1 MVIASPAI
9 LYALARLAVV
19 FPALLLERLTPLE
32 ALRRAFRLTS
42 GSAVPILALILVAT
56 FLYLFLQLALGTVVR
71 WVFMSLGL
79 LFGVESLGLLLPP
92 VLTAALGTVAN
103 LVTTLPLGFVL
114 RELSRTSPN
123 NG

>member
-1 MVIASPAI
+1 MTRLAVIGMVIASPAI

-71 WVFMSLGL
+71 WVFMRSEERRVGKEC
-79 LFGVESLGLLLPP
+79 VSTCSSWWWP
-92 VLTAALGTVAN
+92 
-103 LVTTLPLGFVL
+103 
-114 RELSRTSPN
+114 
-123 NG
+123 